1 MSDTVEPNYLSHMTY
16 KQVERL
22 AEKTDIALFPIAP
35 TEAHGPH
42 LPMSVDAISAN
53 ELVERVARKLK
64 LRDVETL
71 IAPTLNY
78 ALADVAN
85 SFPGNITVRFET
97 IAAMVEDVCVSL
109 AKWGFKRIM
118 IVCGHG
124 ERRNIEALA
133 EGAKRA
139 CLRADIK
146 LKISDW
152 FINGLP
158 KIASVCREA
167 HPEWDWH
174 AGEWETA
181 LVMLRYPE
189 LVDYEEL
196 NQLKPNWE
204 GEYLRE
210 RFAAGKKDWLDV
222 GAPLAYFGDPRLAT
236 KETGD
241 KVYEI
246 FSDIVLEEALA
257 LKKE

>member
-1 MSDTVEPNYLSHMTY
+1 MTY

-22 AEKTDIALFPIAP
+22 ATKTDMALFPIAP

-53 ELVERVARKLK
+53 ELVARVAQKL
-64 LRDVETL
+64 DAGGMQTL

-85 SFPGNITVRFET
+85 SFPGNITIRFET
-97 IAAMVEDVCVSL
+97 VAGMTEDICVSL
-109 AKWGFKRIM
+109 AKWGFRRIM

-124 ERRNIEALA
+124 ERRNLEALA
-133 EGAKRA
+133 EGARRA
-139 CLRADIK
+139 SLRAAIK
-146 LKISDW
+146 LKISEW
-152 FINGLP
+152 FTKGLSR
-158 KIASVCREA
+158 IAHVCKEA

-189 LVDYEEL
+189 LVDRAEL
-196 NQLKPNWE
+196 DKLEPNWE
-204 GEYLRE
+204 GQYLRA
-210 RFAAGKKDWLDV
+210 RFASGKKEWQEV

-241 KVYEI
+241 RVYDI
-246 FSDIVLEEALA
+246 FSDILYEEALL
-257 LKKE
+257 LKRD